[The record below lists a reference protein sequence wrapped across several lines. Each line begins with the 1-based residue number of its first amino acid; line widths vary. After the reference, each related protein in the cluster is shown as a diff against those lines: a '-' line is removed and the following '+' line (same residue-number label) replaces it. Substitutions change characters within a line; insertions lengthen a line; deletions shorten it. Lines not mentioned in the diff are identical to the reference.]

1 MTNSTP
7 DPQPKG
13 NGLGAA
19 LGGLIKSRVANLG
32 ETAMQRLTDV
42 RNDVEATAR
51 TAMGIARDENTSY
64 LTTSND
70 EEQPLYEIMASN
82 EGKNA
87 RVRLWPDRLEWE
99 KSRGISG
106 AKVIAGLATSGLSLL
121 ATGIRGNKDAFDMLP
136 LSAITSLSL
145 RKDGMNHQMVVVQT
159 AGGVIEFRVSRAN
172 AADFRLAVINQM
184 QTAAATP
191 NKVEVVNQVSTLS
204 APAEQTPNIDL
215 ADQLQKL
222 ASLRDSGI
230 LTEDEFQA
238 KKTQLL
244 ERF

>member
-1 MTNSTP
+1 MTN
-7 DPQPKG
+7 QENEHKK

-19 LGGLIKSRVANLG
+19 LGGLIKARVANLG
-32 ETAMQRLTDV
+32 DTAIQRFSDV
-42 RNDVEATAR
+42 GKDVSASAKTV
-51 TAMGIARDENTSY
+51 MGIARDDNTSY
-64 LTTSND
+64 LTAEGD
-70 EEQPLYEIMASN
+70 QAPLYEVMASN

-87 RVRLWPDRLEWE
+87 RVCLWSDRLEWE
-99 KSRGISG
+99 KSRGISS
-106 AKVIAGLATSGLSLL
+106 AKVIAGLATSGFSLL
-121 ATGIRGNKDAFDMLP
+121 ATGIRGGKDAFDMLP

-145 RKDGMNHQMVVVQT
+145 RKDGVNHQVVVVQT
-159 AGGVIEFRVSRAN
+159 AGGLIEFRVSRSN

-184 QTAAATP
+184 QVAAATP
-191 NKVEVVNQVSTLS
+191 TKVEVQNQVSAPPLS
-204 APAEQTPNIDL
+204 GVPFDL

-244 ERF
+244 NMS

>member
-1 MTNSTP
+1 MSN
-7 DPQPKG
+7 QGNEPKG
-13 NGLGAA
+13 TGLGAA

-32 ETAMQRLTDV
+32 DTAMQRLSDV
-42 RNDVEATAR
+42 GKDVTAGAR
-51 TAMGIARDENTSY
+51 TVMGVARDDNTSY
-64 LTTSND
+64 LTAEGDQT
-70 EEQPLYEIMASN
+70 PIYEIMASN

-87 RVRLWPDRLEWE
+87 RVCLWPDRLEWE
-99 KSRGISG
+99 KARGISG
-106 AKVIAGLATSGLSLL
+106 AKVIAGLATGGVSLV
-121 ATGIRGNKDAFDMLP
+121 ATGIRGGKDAFDMLP

-184 QTAAATP
+184 QAATP
-191 NKVEVVNQVSTLS
+191 AKVEIQNQGPSQGQ
-204 APAEQTPNIDL
+204 AIPPFDL
-215 ADQLQKL
+215 ADQIQKL
-222 ASLRDSGI
+222 ASLRDAGI

-244 ERF
+244 NIN